1 MNDFK
6 IRLMKRHPFAVGLFL
21 FELIV
26 FGFMTIFAI
35 IDKKYLVALIFILLI
50 VLVYFLCFI
59 SDIYGIKIRNE
70 YIVFKDEEKRKKYLI
85 KDINNIEI
93 RFIKKKCHYVL
104 KLKVNFNNTY
114 EKQYFSW
121 DEIPITRIGYVKTR
135 INEDNIN
142 EYISLFK
149 SLDKFYVY
157 PVK

>member
-6 IRLMKRHPFAVGLFL
+6 IRLMKRHPFAVGIFI

-26 FGFMTIFAI
+26 FGFITIFAI
-35 IDKKYLVALIFILLI
+35 SDKKYIVALIFILLI

-85 KDINNIEI
+85 KDIKVIEI
-93 RFIKKKCHYVL
+93 RFIKKKSHYAL

-121 DEIPITRIGYVKTR
+121 DEIPIKKIGYVKTR

>member
-1 MNDFK
+1 MNDLK
-6 IRLMKRHPFAVGLFL
+6 IRLMKRHPFAVGLFI

-85 KDINNIEI
+85 KDIKVIEI
-93 RFIKKKCHYVL
+93 RFIKKKYHYI
-104 KLKVNFNNTY
+104 LKVKINFNNTY

-121 DEIPITRIGYVKTR
+121 DEIPIKKIGHVKTR